1 MVGWWVGLGGLVYNL
16 MVRYN
21 DDCVFMNELEYVL
34 VLVFEDN
41 YIWFVLDGCDVIV
54 VDLGEVVFVC
64 WVFVEWGWWLI
75 VILFMYYYVDYVGG
89 VDVLLYS

>member
-1 MVGWWVGLGGLVYNL
+1 
-16 MVRYN
+16 
-21 DDCVFMNELEYVL
+21 MNELEYVL